1 MRKVLKFSA
10 TWCGP
15 CKMLAK
21 TLQTVQTEVE
31 IENVDI
37 EQNPELTQQYR
48 IRGVPTLVLLQDDAE
63 LKRIVG
69 VKSKEEL
76 ENWIN
81 N

>member
-1 MRKVLKFSA
+1 MKKILKFSA
-10 TWCGP
+10 TWGGP
-15 CKMLAK
+15 CKMLSK
-21 TLQTVQTEVE
+21 TLQSVQTEIE
-31 IENVDI
+31 IEDVDI

-48 IRGVPTLVLLQDDAE
+48 VRGVPTLVLLQDDVE
-63 LKRIVG
+63 LKRVVG